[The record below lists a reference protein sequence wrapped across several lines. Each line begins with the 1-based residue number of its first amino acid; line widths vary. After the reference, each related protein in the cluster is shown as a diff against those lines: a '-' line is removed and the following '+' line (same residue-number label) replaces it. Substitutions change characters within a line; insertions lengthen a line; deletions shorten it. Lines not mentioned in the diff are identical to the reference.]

1 MLKAVVAAGLFVTV
15 LHSTAFAACTSED
28 AMTKASDIS
37 EVLVPKLSSKPDE
50 ASKIMSEMGDV
61 TGTGTVTAETCTKLD
76 ALLVRAKKL

>member
-1 MLKAVVAAGLFVTV
+1 MLKAVLAAGLFMTV
-15 LHSTAFAACTSED
+15 LHSTAFAACTPDD

-37 EVLVPKLSSKPDE
+37 EVLLPKLSSNSEE